1 MKLSII
7 FFFLANFLFAQ
18 KADLTGSIIAFNK
31 EDIETA
37 KELIDIAHDKYMKKI
52 SDGTNKDK
60 PKIMSKFWHYRGQ
73 IYLKLGD
80 LDVAIE
86 SFKKRFR
93 FKCKRR
99 LSKKIYK
106 FFKFMC
112 RSMFKSS

>member
-7 FFFLANFLFAQ
+7 FFFVANFLLAQ

-86 SFKKRFR
+86 SFKEFNSSKKEAF
-93 FKCKRR
+93 
-99 LSKKIYK
+99 KKIYK
-106 FFKFMC
+106 FFKFMTLL
-112 RSMFKSS
+112 MFKSS

>member
-7 FFFLANFLFAQ
+7 FFFVANFLFAQ

-37 KELIDIAHDKYMKKI
+37 KDIDIAHDKYMKKI

-60 PKIMSKFWHYRGQ
+60 PKIMSKFWHCWGQ

-86 SFKKRFR
+86 SFKR
-93 FKCKRR
+93 
-99 LSKKIYK
+99 I
-106 FFKFMC
+106 
-112 RSMFKSS
+112 